1 LINLELS
8 TKIILNIR
16 ETFEQAILNLP
27 KIEEKRFWRRYIYLW
42 YNYALFEELDALDL
56 SKAGAIYSRAL
67 NLVPHKKFTFSKLW
81 IMTAHFHVR

>member
-56 SKAGAIYSRAL
+56 
-67 NLVPHKKFTFSKLW
+67 
-81 IMTAHFHVR
+81 